1 METELLIVDKNV
13 DISDTYPQIIK
24 AANLL
29 KKNEVVAFPTE
40 TVYGLGGNAK
50 NEQAV
55 LKIFEAKG
63 RPSDNPLIIHI
74 SKLEQIYEFVEDVPQ
89 KATLLMEKFWPGPL
103 TIIFR
108 KKEGLLADAA
118 TAGLS
123 TVAVRMPEHPVAL
136 AIISAAGIPIAAP
149 SANRSGKP
157 SPTTAQHVWE
167 DLNSRVSAIVDG
179 GATGVGVESTVID
192 CTVEI
197 PQILRPGGITQEEI
211 EEVIGEVGVDPALT
225 NEQETP
231 KSPGMKYTHYAPEAP
246 LYLVKGDKEYIQQLM
261 NEQRAK
267 GAKVGVLTTEENRN
281 YYDGDFIQTVGK
293 RSQLETVA
301 SSLYEGLRNF
311 NHSGVDIIFSEMFP
325 NEGVG
330 KAIMNRLLKAAGHKV
345 LEKE

>member
-1 METELLIVDKNV
+1 METELLVVDKNV
-13 DISDTYPQIIK
+13 DISSTYPQIIK

-29 KKNEVVAFPTE
+29 KNNEVVAFPTE

-50 NEQAV
+50 NEKAV

-74 SKLEQIYEFVEDVPQ
+74 SKREQINEFVEDVPN
-89 KATLLMEKFWPGPL
+89 KAKVLMEKFWPGPL
-103 TIIFR
+103 TIILR
-108 KKEGLLADAA
+108 KREGLLADAA

-136 AIISAAGIPIAAP
+136 AIINAAGIPIAAP

-167 DLNSRVSAIVDG
+167 DLNGKVSAVVDG

-192 CTVEI
+192 CTVET
-197 PQILRPGGITQEEI
+197 PVILRPGGITQEEI
-211 EEVIGEVGVDPALT
+211 EEVIGEVEVDPALT
-225 NEQETP
+225 NGKEAP

-246 LYLVKGDKEYIQQLM
+246 LYLVKGNKEYIQQLI
-261 NEQRAK
+261 NEK
-267 GAKVGVLTTEENRN
+267 KTEGAKVGVLTTEEHRD
-281 YYDGDFIQTVGK
+281 YYDSDFVQVVGR

-311 NHSGVDIIFSEMFP
+311 NHGEVDIIFSEMFP

-345 LEKE
+345 IEEI